1 MYINYYILLG
11 NYHMYMIS
19 SFTDNVSI
27 AHCRNKKMRTR
38 KSITLLLFRMSCE
51 CAKKLNFLSRIYGY
65 TLLFSLAA
73 CNIGNALGECAIILS
88 GILCNT
94 YPTYPQTS
102 STSFHIA
109 PLISYSF
116 FLLLLRRI
124 LYPRS

>member
-1 MYINYYILLG
+1 
-11 NYHMYMIS
+11 
-19 SFTDNVSI
+19 
-27 AHCRNKKMRTR
+27 MRTR

-51 CAKKLNFLSRIYGY
+51 CAKELNFLSRIYGY

-73 CNIGNALGECAIILS
+73 CNIGNTLGERAIILS

-109 PLISYSF
+109 PSFRTLSSCCYSSYSLSSFVEHNSIRRAEWRHQNISILIS
-116 FLLLLRRI
+116 LLRPA
-124 LYPRS
+124 LLNPRA